1 MKLCRSCRSVMI
13 GPEAPRSFPR
23 IERLLKH
30 HGFVPQT
37 VEAVA
42 LSLGPMCQKCIKAW
56 AEELD
61 SK

>member
-1 MKLCRSCRSVMI
+1 MI